1 MRVAPGARSIAWMSA
16 QPGDRVTYR
25 ACHLCEALCG
35 LEIHTRGDEIV
46 SIKGDHEDPFSRGH
60 VCPKA
65 VALQD
70 VHTDPDRLR
79 VPMRRVG
86 SDWKP
91 MAWDEA
97 FRIVA
102 ERFADV
108 QKRHGPNA
116 LGIYFGNPNAH
127 HVGSIVN
134 LPPLVRALQTRT
146 RFSATSV
153 DQLPLHVAAREMY
166 GHMFLIPIPDVDHT
180 HYWLILG
187 ANPVV
192 SNGSLMT
199 VPDVAKRLKAVRDRG
214 GKVVVIDPV
223 RTDTAEAATRHHF
236 IRPGTDAAFLIAL
249 VNALLELGPPKV
261 ERYAGKLEGLEAALA
276 ALRPFGIEA
285 AAACTGIGAEAVREI
300 ARELRAAPSAVVYGR
315 MGTCTQP
322 FGTTCQWL
330 IQLVNLVAG
339 NLDAVGG
346 ALPTQPLVPL
356 TGPGTRPGNWGK
368 ARTRVSG
375 RPMFG
380 GELPAI
386 TMSEEIETPG
396 EGQVRAF
403 LTVAG
408 NPVSSTP
415 NGRRLDRALAGLEF
429 MASIDIYV
437 NETTRHAGVILP
449 PASMLCHDNYD
460 VVFNALAVRNVARVN
475 PPVFAKPEGSLYDW
489 EIYNGLG
496 RAYAQAA
503 GVEYQEMPAPMA
515 ILSKVAKAVGGA
527 PHGVDLGPLK
537 PSLLERLETP
547 DGKIHCAP
555 EMFVADLARVRAD
568 LIEKRDVGMKL
579 VGRRHVRS
587 NNSWMNNSHRLT
599 KGPRRDQAWVNPGD
613 AASLGLREGDAVG
626 IESAAGRVSPT
637 VHVTDRVP
645 AGVVCLPHGFGQRR
659 EGVQLAGA
667 SKVPGVSYNDVTEE
681 TAGDP
686 VSGNAALN
694 GLPVTL
700 VAV

>member
-1 MRVAPGARSIAWMSA
+1 MKT
-16 QPGDRVTYR
+16 TYR

-35 LEIHTRGDEIV
+35 LEIRTEGERIV
-46 SIKGDHEDPFSRGH
+46 SIKGDKDDPFSRGH
-60 VCPKA
+60 ICPKA

-70 VHTDPDRLR
+70 IHTDPDRLR
-79 VPMRRVG
+79 APVRRVG
-86 SDWKP
+86 NEWQPIDWD
-91 MAWDEA
+91 AA
-97 FRIVA
+97 FELVA
-102 ERFADV
+102 GRFADT
-108 QKRHGPNA
+108 QRRHGANA

-134 LPPLVRALQTRT
+134 LPAMVRALQTRT

-187 ANPVV
+187 GNPIA

-199 VPDVAKRLKAVRDRG
+199 VPDVAKRLKAIRERG
-214 GKVVVIDPV
+214 GQVVVIDPV
-223 RTDTAEAATRHHF
+223 RTETADAASRHHF

-249 VNALLELGPPKV
+249 VNALAEIGPPKV
-261 ERYAGKLEGLEAALA
+261 ERYGGKLEGLDAALA

-285 AAACTGIGAEAVREI
+285 ALASTGITAAEVHAI
-300 ARELRAAPSAVVYGR
+300 ARELRSAPSAVAYGR
-315 MGTCTQP
+315 IGTCTQP
-322 FGTTCQWL
+322 FGTVCMWL
-330 IQLVNLVAG
+330 IQLVNIVTG

-346 ALPTQPLVPL
+346 AMCTQPLVPV

-368 ARTRVSG
+368 SRTRVSG

-386 TMSEEIETPG
+386 TLSEEMETPG

-403 LTVAG
+403 LTIAG

-437 NETTRHAGVILP
+437 NETTRHADVILP

-460 VVFNALAVRNVARVN
+460 VIFNSFAVRNVARVN
-475 PPVFAKPEGSLYDW
+475 PPVFEKPAGSLYDW

-496 RAYAQAA
+496 SAYARAA
-503 GVEYQEMPAPMA
+503 GVEYKPMPAPMV
-515 ILSKVAKAVGGA
+515 ILGKAAQAVAGL
-527 PHGVDLGPLK
+527 PHGADLGPLE
-537 PSLLERLETP
+537 PSLLERLETD

-555 EMFVADLARVRAD
+555 ALFVADLARVKAELVD
-568 LIEKRDVGMKL
+568 NAQAGVKL
-579 VGRRHVRS
+579 VGRRHLRS
-587 NNSWMNNSHRLT
+587 NNSWMHNAHRLT
-599 KGPRRDQAWVNPGD
+599 KGPRRDQLWVNPAD
-613 AASLGLREGDAVG
+613 AAALGLRDGETVAVRSG
-626 IESAAGRVSPT
+626 SGTVTPT
-637 VHVTDRVP
+637 AHITDRVA
-645 AGVVCLPHGFGQRR
+645 AGVVCLPHGFGQGR
-659 EGVQLAGA
+659 EGVRLSEATR
-667 SKVPGVSYNDVTEE
+667 VPGVSYNDLSEE
-681 TAGDP
+681 TAADA

-694 GLPVTL
+694 ALAVTL
-700 VAV
+700 EPVA

>member
-1 MRVAPGARSIAWMSA
+1 MSA
-16 QPGDRVTYR
+16 QPDSRVTYR

-35 LEIHTRGDEIV
+35 LEIRTEGERIV
-46 SIKGDHEDPFSRGH
+46 SIKGDKDDPFSRGH
-60 VCPKA
+60 ICPKA

-70 VHTDPDRLR
+70 IHTDPDRLR
-79 VPMRRVG
+79 GPLRRVG

-91 MAWDEA
+91 IAWEEA
-97 FRIVA
+97 FTLVA

-108 QKRHGPNA
+108 QRRHGANA

-134 LPPLVRALQTRT
+134 MPAMVRALQTRT

-187 ANPVV
+187 GNPVV

-199 VPDVAKRLKAVRDRG
+199 VPDVANRLKAIKARG

-223 RTDTAEAATRHHF
+223 RTETADVATRHHF

-261 ERYAGKLEGLEAALA
+261 ERYGDKLEGLEAALA
-276 ALRPFGIEA
+276 SLRPFGIEEA
-285 AAACTGIGAEAVREI
+285 VACTGISAAEVREI
-300 ARELRAAPSAVVYGR
+300 ARELRTAPSAVAYGR

-322 FGTTCQWL
+322 FGTVCMWL
-330 IQLVNLVAG
+330 IQLVNVITG

-346 ALPTQPLVPL
+346 AMCTQPLVPM

-368 ARTRVSG
+368 TRTRVSG

-437 NETTRHAGVILP
+437 NETTRHADVILP

-460 VVFNALAVRNVARVN
+460 VVFNTFAIRNVARVN
-475 PPVFAKPEGSLYDW
+475 PPVFEKPEGSLYDW
-489 EIYNGLG
+489 EIFNGLG
-496 RAYAQAA
+496 KAYAAAA
-503 GVEYQEMPAPMA
+503 GVEYKEMPAPMV
-515 ILSKVAKAVGGA
+515 ILGKAAKAVAGM
-527 PHGVDLGPLK
+527 PHGADLGPLE

-547 DGKIHCAP
+547 DAKIQCAP
-555 EMFVADLARVRAD
+555 ALFVADLARVRAELVD
-568 LIEKRDVGMKL
+568 KRDTGMKL
-579 VGRRHVRS
+579 VGRRHLRS
-587 NNSWMNNSHRLT
+587 NNSWMHNAHRLT
-599 KGPRRDQAWVNPGD
+599 KGPRRDQVWVNPADG
-613 AASLGLREGDAVG
+613 AALGLREGDAVNVT
-626 IESAAGRVSPT
+626 SASGSVAPT
-637 VHVTDRVP
+637 VHLTDRVGP
-645 AGVVCLPHGFGQRR
+645 GVVCLPHGFSQGR
-659 EGVQLAGA
+659 EGVRLSGA
-667 SKVPGVSYNDVTEE
+667 SRVQGVSYNDLSEE
-681 TAGDP
+681 TASDA

-694 GLPVTL
+694 ALPVTL
-700 VAV
+700 EPIA